1 MSLRPFAVT
10 LFQSAGGY
18 APAGVAPECRV
29 QSHHCSRQ
37 LAALILFGIIVSPF
51 PPLLTALLME
61 TPEVGSNP
69 MCAAGGMFFCIAEI
83 GGFTGP
89 LIMGASVD
97 LTGDFL
103 GGALFFAVLC
113 ILFAVLTRCLKNTT

>member
-1 MSLRPFAVT
+1 MD
-10 LFQSAGGY
+10 
-18 APAGVAPECRV
+18 
-29 QSHHCSRQ
+29 
-37 LAALILFGIIVSPF
+37 I
-51 PPLLTALLME
+51 
-61 TPEVGSNP
+61 PEVGSNH
-69 MCAAGGMFFCIAEI
+69 MGAAGGMFFCIAEI

-113 ILFAVLTRCLKNTT
+113 ILIAVLTRCLKNTT